1 MWIPAELVA
10 EKWQKPP
17 REFCARVDMSLSCRQ
32 LQLATRAPPFCRMF
46 GLIKDSWQTCTD
58 SRLLRKPSG
67 GKTHFEFRTSKP
79 ISVRLLQQQLDPQLL
94 PATASAQSMQPIIS
108 TLFKNVLH
116 EESLLKFQIYYISL
130 EVTVQE

>member
-1 MWIPAELVA
+1 MWSPVELVA
-10 EKWQKPP
+10 AKWQKPP

-32 LQLATRAPPFCRMF
+32 LRLATRAPPFCRMF

-79 ISVRLLQQQLDPQLL
+79 ISVRLLQQQLDPQ
-94 PATASAQSMQPIIS
+94 PSPPPSAQSMQPIIS

-116 EESLLKFQIYYISL
+116 EESLLKLQIYYISL

>member
-1 MWIPAELVA
+1 
-10 EKWQKPP
+10 
-17 REFCARVDMSLSCRQ
+17 
-32 LQLATRAPPFCRMF
+32 MF

-79 ISVRLLQQQLDPQLL
+79 ISVRLLQQQLDPQ
-94 PATASAQSMQPIIS
+94 PSPPPSAQSMQPIIS

-116 EESLLKFQIYYISL
+116 EESLLKLQIYYISL